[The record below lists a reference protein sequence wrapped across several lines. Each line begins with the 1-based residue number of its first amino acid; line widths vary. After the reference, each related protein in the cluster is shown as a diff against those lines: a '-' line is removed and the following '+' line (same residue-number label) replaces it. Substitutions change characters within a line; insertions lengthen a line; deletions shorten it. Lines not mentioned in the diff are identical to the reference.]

1 LLLALAALWL
11 FRKKE
16 DPKSKKLPF
25 EKTEVP
31 GDTKEYFP
39 LFPDLSKIDWDFL
52 RIKRA
57 F

>member
-1 LLLALAALWL
+1 LALAALWL